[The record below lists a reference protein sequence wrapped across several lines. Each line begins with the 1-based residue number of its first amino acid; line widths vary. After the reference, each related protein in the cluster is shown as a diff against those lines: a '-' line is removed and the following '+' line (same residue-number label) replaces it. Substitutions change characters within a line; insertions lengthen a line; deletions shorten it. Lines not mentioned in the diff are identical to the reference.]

1 MPPRLRRET
10 GPSLAEFRAI
20 VLNQDK
26 RVEGFYQG
34 DLVCD
39 WLSPERKHGL
49 NTGVEISLQVEL
61 INPVDICG

>member
-1 MPPRLRRET
+1 M
-10 GPSLAEFRAI
+10 
-20 VLNQDK
+20 NQDK